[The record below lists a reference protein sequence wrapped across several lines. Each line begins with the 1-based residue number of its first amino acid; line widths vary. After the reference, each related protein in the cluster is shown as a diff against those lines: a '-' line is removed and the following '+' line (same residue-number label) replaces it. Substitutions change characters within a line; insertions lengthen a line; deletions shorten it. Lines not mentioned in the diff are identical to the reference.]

1 MNIRHFK
8 DNSLIC
14 LVSLFTFLLTQP
26 AIAATPKNSDLVS
39 GNNTLENS
47 ETVRQS
53 ASPGH
58 DFNQPVERMVIELSD
73 DQVRRML
80 IEELRKQAQQTAAV
94 APKEKK
100 LGGLASLIKKI
111 RFIDDTIKWRIYS
124 LKSGFEDKP
133 DKLPHF
139 FHLFTKGEAQKKQNP
154 LRAIFSVIGLF
165 VAGLMVFWFVHRL
178 LSAIYR
184 RIERNRSS
192 DLKLKIVGSG
202 LRSML
207 DFIAI
212 CIFAIVTLALFY
224 TAMERTDAQ
233 SLLSL
238 TYLTAFLIVMG
249 ARLVLR
255 FFFVTRKPRASVF
268 AP

>member
-8 DNSLIC
+8 GNSLIC
-14 LVSLFTFLLTQP
+14 LVSLCTFLLTQP
-26 AIAATPKNSDLVS
+26 VTAATPKNSGLVS

-47 ETVRQS
+47 ETFRQS
-53 ASPGH
+53 ASPGY

-73 DQVRRML
+73 DHVRRML

-111 RFIDDTIKWRIYS
+111 RFIDDTIKWRIYA

-133 DKLPHF
+133 DKLPYF
-139 FHLFTKGEAQKKQNP
+139 FHLFTKGEAQNNQNP
-154 LRAIFSVIGLF
+154 FKAIFSVIGLF

-184 RIERNRSS
+184 RIESCPSKRYRLFAARDES
-192 DLKLKIVGSG
+192 DG
-202 LRSML
+202 LRK
-207 DFIAI
+207 
-212 CIFAIVTLALFY
+212 T
-224 TAMERTDAQ
+224 
-233 SLLSL
+233 
-238 TYLTAFLIVMG
+238 
-249 ARLVLR
+249 
-255 FFFVTRKPRASVF
+255 K
-268 AP
+268 